1 MKNLYI
7 NIKKVILIITLST
20 TIIGFSAEDKIV
32 VKEAKKTA
40 LRLHNVK
47 VGNLLTI
54 SDTNGVTLYKEEIKK
69 SGEYA
74 KGFDLSALPNG
85 NYFFEL
91 EKDVE
96 IKTMPFSISNKKVIF
111 NRDTETVFLKPVAVL
126 KNNTVYVTKLSPN
139 KEMLK
144 VSIYGINKI
153 NDSEE
158 LLYTE
163 NIKGV
168 QAIERAYKLETGNYK
183 IVFNSNNKDFTK
195 FINN

>member
-168 QAIERAYKLETGNYK
+168 QAIERAYKLEAGNYK

>member
-20 TIIGFSAEDKIV
+20 TITGFSAEDKIV

-111 NRDTETVFLKPVAVL
+111 NRDTETIFLKPVAVL

-168 QAIERAYKLETGNYK
+168 QAIERAYKLEAGNYK

>member
-20 TIIGFSAEDKIV
+20 TIIGFAAEDKIV
-32 VKEAKKTA
+32 IKEAKKTA

-54 SDTNGVTLYKEEIKK
+54 SDTNGVILYKEEIKK

-111 NRDTETVFLKPVAVL
+111 NRDTETIFLKPVAVL

-168 QAIERAYKLETGNYK
+168 QAIERAYKLEAGNYK

>member
-111 NRDTETVFLKPVAVL
+111 NRDAETIFLKPVAVL

-168 QAIERAYKLETGNYK
+168 QAIERAYKLEAGNYK